1 MRSTP
6 WLKGIYKMKSDIEC
20 LVLISMLP
28 SLFRDIIVLFWTLD
42 TQNVHVVT
50 TLKMMFISFINN
62 SSTEPINGLYGLLL
76 TPYGP

>member
-1 MRSTP
+1 ME
-6 WLKGIYKMKSDIEC
+6 SDIEC

-50 TLKMMFISFINN
+50 ILKMMFISVINN

-76 TPYGP
+76 TP